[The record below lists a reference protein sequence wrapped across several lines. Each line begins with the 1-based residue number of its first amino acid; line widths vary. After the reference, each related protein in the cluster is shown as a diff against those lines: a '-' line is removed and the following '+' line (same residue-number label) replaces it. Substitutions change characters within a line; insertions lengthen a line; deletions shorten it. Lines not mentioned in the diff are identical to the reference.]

1 MLLRKHGPRLLRR
14 DAGRFPCRLEVL
26 QNVRVAPGVA
36 GPLGFLNA
44 FGFVPEV
51 APMLVERLLIHAV
64 SYAAVSISSNPSGA
78 KSLTCK

>member
-1 MLLRKHGPRLLRR
+1 
-14 DAGRFPCRLEVL
+14 
-26 QNVRVAPGVA
+26 
-36 GPLGFLNA
+36 
-44 FGFVPEV
+44 VPEV